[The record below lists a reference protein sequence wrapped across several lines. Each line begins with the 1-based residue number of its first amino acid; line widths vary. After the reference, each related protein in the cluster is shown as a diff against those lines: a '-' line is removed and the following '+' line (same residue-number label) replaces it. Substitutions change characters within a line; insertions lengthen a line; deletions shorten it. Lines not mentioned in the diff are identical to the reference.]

1 MNELQIIQKKRN
13 LFLDFA
19 KAFAVILVVI
29 GHCIQ
34 FGAGTNYLK
43 EELFFDNIIFKYIY
57 SFHMPLF
64 MLISGYLFAFGI
76 RKGAK
81 DIIVNKTKSLIVPI
95 LAWATLPLA
104 VFLITKDVTVFSVI
118 KYYIAN
124 SIYSLWFLWAVFW
137 CSLIVLVVNKLLNDK
152 IFVYILIFVVSFFV
166 PDIYHIDLYKFMFPY
181 FVIGYMYKKY
191 DLQEKLKA
199 IYNSDCF
206 ICVIGIVFILL
217 FCLFERDSYI
227 YVSGHLIVGKDFV
240 NQLFVDF
247 YRYITG
253 LTGSVFTL
261 LLLIKIYN
269 FCTQKKILKENNVI
283 LTIGKNT
290 MGIYII
296 SGFINTAILV
306 KVGNFITY
314 PNCLIIGVESVLVIV
329 VSILLIRFIQQYK
342 LLNQIL
348 LGAKG

>member
-1 MNELQIIQKKRN
+1 
-13 LFLDFA
+13 
-19 KAFAVILVVI
+19 
-29 GHCIQ
+29 
-34 FGAGTNYLK
+34 
-43 EELFFDNIIFKYIY
+43 
-57 SFHMPLF
+57 
-64 MLISGYLFAFGI
+64 MLIPLSNKQIEDIYNALYEARPIYNETFETFKKYCEDNGI
-76 RKGAK
+76 EFEKHSFDYFIK
-81 DIIVNKTKSLIVPI
+81 DDEHP
-95 LAWATLPLA
+95 
-104 VFLITKDVTVFSVI
+104 
-118 KYYIAN
+118 Y
-124 SIYSLWFLWAVFW
+124 
-137 CSLIVLVVNKLLNDK
+137 KLLNDK

-227 YVSGHLIVGKDFV
+227 YVSGHSIVGKDFV

-290 MGIYII
+290 MGIYNIW
-296 SGFINTAILV
+296 F
-306 KVGNFITY
+306 Y
-314 PNCLIIGVESVLVIV
+314 
-329 VSILLIRFIQQYK
+329 QY
-342 LLNQIL
+342 NY
-348 LGAKG
+348 LGEGW